1 MNNHPN
7 TSTAPALPRTSAL
20 LLKFLGS
27 MNLAI
32 TLLVALSIAAII
44 GTVLQQ
50 NQPYTD
56 YIIKFGPFWF
66 EVFKQIGLYDVY
78 SSAWFLFILFFL
90 VLSTST
96 CIYRNA
102 PNMLHEMREY
112 RQNIQLKTLE
122 NYLNTK
128 SWLLSQPVEDIQ
140 HVVQKILPHNG
151 YSARLKDDGS
161 YVLISGMKGGASRLG
176 YILTHLAIVLIC
188 IGGLMDGNAILKA
201 REMLGQVVPET
212 RNIAASDVPQ
222 ISRLGVNNQ
231 SFRGSVSIPEG
242 RQTDVLFLNYKD
254 GYLVQEL
261 PFSVE
266 VKDFRIEHYES
277 GQPKSFESDLVVYD
291 ERLSQPLEKTI
302 SVNHPLIYD
311 GYSIYQASF
320 SDGGSEL
327 EMLAWPLMGVNKQPQ
342 KVSTKVGDELQMTI
356 SNEPW
361 ILEASNFRLFNIN
374 PSENPDKQ
382 FENSGPSVQFK
393 MRNKMGEAKEY
404 LNYMVP
410 VERDG
415 AYYYL
420 SGVRASPAEEFRYL
434 YLPVDDKG
442 GLGRFMGYLQ
452 ALGDEQLLQK
462 IVAEQNFIGSSLP
475 TKETAELNEAMVN
488 VVGLFL
494 KNGMSGVL
502 EQVEKN
508 APAEKLEEVSRL
520 YVRVLQQMLGAVYVE
535 VLIKEGVD
543 VNRVG
548 VDEEKAEF
556 FDAAA
561 AAIGA
566 MARYGSPVYFQL
578 SSFVHHQA
586 SGLQIAKAP
595 GKNLVYPGC
604 AMLILGVFL
613 MFYAPQQR
621 LWAWIEQTDEG
632 VKLVLA
638 GHAIRNKLDFSKQF
652 KQIQAQFERVLNG

>member
-1 MNNHPN
+1 MNNQSA
-7 TSTAPALPRTSAL
+7 TSTKTATPKTPAL
-20 LLKFLGS
+20 LLEFLGS

-32 TLLVALSIAAII
+32 TLLMALSIAAII

-66 EVFKQIGLYDVY
+66 DVFNQIGLYDVY
-78 SSAWFLFILFFL
+78 SSSWFLFILFFL

-102 PNMLHEMREY
+102 PSMLREMREY
-112 RQNIQLKTLE
+112 RQNIQLNTLE
-122 NYLNTK
+122 SYSNTHRWALTQ
-128 SWLLSQPVEDIQ
+128 SMADTQ
-140 HVVQKILPHNG
+140 HVAQKIFSHHG
-151 YSARLKDDGS
+151 YSARLKDGDNHR
-161 YVLISGMKGGASRLG
+161 LISGMKGAGSRLG

-201 REMLGQVVPET
+201 REMLGQIAPET
-212 RNIAASDVPQ
+212 RNIAASDVPE

-266 VKDFRIEHYES
+266 VKDFRIEHYDS
-277 GQPKSFESDLVVYD
+277 GQPKSFESDLVVHD
-291 ERLSQPLEKTI
+291 KRLEQPLEQTI

-327 EMLAWPLMGVNKQPQ
+327 ELLAWPLMGAAKAAR
-342 KVSTKVGDELQMTI
+342 KIEIKVGDELEMNLY
-356 SNEPW
+356 SNPW
-361 ILEASNFRLFNIN
+361 ILETSDFRLFNIN
-374 PSENPDKQ
+374 PSEDPTKKFKNA
-382 FENSGPSVQFK
+382 GPSVQFK
-393 MRNKMGEAKEY
+393 MRNKTGEAKEF

-415 AYYYL
+415 AFYYL
-420 SGVRASPAEEFRYL
+420 SGVRGSPAEEFRYL
-434 YLPVDDKG
+434 YVPVDDKG
-442 GLGRFMGYLQ
+442 RIDRFMKYLH
-452 ALGDEQLLQK
+452 ALADEELLQRMA
-462 IVAEQNFIGSSLP
+462 AEQNFAGSSLP
-475 TKETAELNEAMVN
+475 SKEAAQLNKAMVSL
-488 VVGLFL
+488 VGLFVE
-494 KNGMSGVL
+494 NGMQAVIA
-502 EQVEKN
+502 QVEKN
-508 APAEKLEEVSRL
+508 VPAEKREEVSKL
-520 YVRVLQQMLGAVYVE
+520 YIRVLQQILGAVYVD
-535 VLIKEGVD
+535 VLTEEGVD
-543 VNRVG
+543 VSLG
-548 VDEEKAEF
+548 VDEQKAEF
-556 FDAAA
+556 FDAAT

-566 MARYGSPVYFQL
+566 IGRYGSPVYFQL

-621 LWAWIEQTDEG
+621 LWAWLEQTDEG
-632 VKLVLA
+632 VTFVLA
-638 GHAIRNKLDFSKQF
+638 GHAIRNKLDFSKQYQ
-652 KQIQAQFERVLNG
+652 QIQAQFDRVLTS

>member
-1 MNNHPN
+1 MNNQP
-7 TSTAPALPRTSAL
+7 STPIAPPAPRTSAL
-20 LLKFLGS
+20 WLKFLGS

-32 TLLVALSIAAII
+32 TLLVALSVAAII

-66 EVFKQIGLYDVY
+66 DVFNQIGLYDVY
-78 SSAWFLFILFFL
+78 SSSWFLFILFFL

-102 PNMLHEMREY
+102 PNMLREMREY

-122 NYLNTK
+122 NYLNTH
-128 SWLLSQPVEDIQ
+128 SWVLLQSVEDIQ

-151 YSARLKDDGS
+151 YSARLKEGDG

-176 YILTHLAIVLIC
+176 YILTHVAIVLIC
-188 IGGLMDGNAILKA
+188 IGGLIDGNAILKA

-222 ISRLGVNNQ
+222 ISRLGFNNQ

-291 ERLSQPLEKTI
+291 ERLSVPIEETI

-327 EMLAWPLMGVNKQPQ
+327 DMLAWPLAGANKLPQ
-342 KVSTKVGDELQMTI
+342 KVKTKVGDEFQMNVL
-356 SNEPW
+356 NEPW
-361 ILEASNFRLFNIN
+361 VLEASNFRLFNIN
-374 PSENPDKQ
+374 PSDNPEKK
-382 FENSGPSVQFK
+382 FENAGPSVQFK
-393 MRNKMGEAKEY
+393 MRNKMGEAKEF

-420 SGVRASPAEEFRYL
+420 SGVRGSPAEEFRYL
-434 YLPVDDKG
+434 YVPVDDKG
-442 GLGRFMGYLQ
+442 GIDRFMAYLH
-452 ALGDEQLLQK
+452 ALGDEELLQR
-462 IVAEQNFIGSSLP
+462 IATEQNFIGATLP
-475 TKETAELNEAMVN
+475 TKNTAQLNEAMIRLVR
-488 VVGLFL
+488 LFV
-494 KNGMSGVL
+494 KNGMDGVI

-508 APAEKLEEVSRL
+508 APAEKLDEVSKL
-520 YVRVLQQMLGAVYVE
+520 YVRVLQQMLGAVYVD

-543 VNRVG
+543 VSLG
-548 VDEEKAEF
+548 VDETKAEF
-556 FDAAA
+556 FDAAS

-566 MARYGSPVYFQL
+566 MGRYGSPVYFQL

-621 LWAWIEQTDEG
+621 LWAWLEQADDG
-632 VKLVLA
+632 VKFVLA

>member
-1 MNNHPN
+1 MKNQPATDI
-7 TSTAPALPRTSAL
+7 TSARTSAL
-20 LLKFLGS
+20 LLKFMGS

-32 TLLVALSIAAII
+32 TLLMALSIAAII

-66 EVFKQIGLYDVY
+66 EVFKQMGLYDVY
-78 SSAWFLFILFFL
+78 SSSWFLLILFFL

-122 NYLNTK
+122 NYSNTY
-128 SWLLSQPVEDIQ
+128 SWTLPQPIGDVQ

-151 YSARLKDDGS
+151 YSARLKEGDS
-161 YVLISGMKGGASRLG
+161 YTLISGMKGGASRLG

-188 IGGLMDGNAILKA
+188 IGGLIDGNAILKV
-201 REMLGQVVPET
+201 REMLGQIVPET
-212 RNIAASDVPQ
+212 RNIAASDVAQ
-222 ISRLGVNNQ
+222 ISRLGINNQ

-242 RQTDVLFLNYKD
+242 RETDVLFLNYKD

-261 PFSVE
+261 PFSIK

-277 GQPKSFESDLVVYD
+277 GQPKSFESDLLIHD
-291 ERLSQPLEKTI
+291 ERLKKPLEQTI

-327 EMLAWPLMGVNKQPQ
+327 EMIAWPLMGAKNAGK
-342 KVSTKVGDELQMTI
+342 KVETKVGDELPM
-356 SNEPW
+356 NLFGEPW
-361 ILEASNFRLFNIN
+361 ILEPSNFRLFNIN
-374 PSENPDKQ
+374 PSDEPSKKFKNV
-382 FENSGPSVQFK
+382 GPSVQFK
-393 MRNKMGEAKEY
+393 MRNKTGEAKEF

-410 VERDG
+410 VQRDG
-415 AYYYL
+415 SYYYL
-420 SGVRASPAEEFRYL
+420 SGVRGSPAEEFRYL
-434 YLPVDDKG
+434 YVPVDDKG
-442 GLGRFMGYLQ
+442 GVDRFMNYLN
-452 ALGDEQLLQK
+452 ALGDKKLLRR
-462 IVAEQNFIGSSLP
+462 IAAEQNFTGSTLP
-475 TKETAELNEAMVN
+475 SNDAAQLNKAMVRL
-488 VVGLFL
+488 VGLFIE
-494 KNGMSGVL
+494 NGMDGVA

-508 APAEKLEEVSRL
+508 VPADKREEVTKL
-520 YVRVLQQMLGAVYVE
+520 YVRVLQQMLGAVYVD
-535 VLIKEGVD
+535 VLMKEGVD
-543 VNRVG
+543 VSLG
-548 VDEEKAEF
+548 VDEKKAEF
-556 FDAAA
+556 FDAAS
-561 AAIGA
+561 AAISAIG
-566 MARYGSPVYFQL
+566 RYGSPVYFQL

-621 LWAWIEQTDEG
+621 LWAWLEQKEG
-632 VKLVLA
+632 GVRLVLA
-638 GHAIRNKLDFSKQF
+638 GHAIRNKLDFSKQYQ
-652 KQIQAQFERVLNG
+652 QIQAQFDRVLTG

>member
-1 MNNHPN
+1 MKNQPVTDI
-7 TSTAPALPRTSAL
+7 TSVRTSAL
-20 LLKFLGS
+20 LLKFMGS

-66 EVFKQIGLYDVY
+66 EVFQQIGLYDVY
-78 SSAWFLFILFFL
+78 SSSWFLLILFFL

-122 NYLNTK
+122 NYSNTY
-128 SWLLSQPVEDIQ
+128 SWTLAQPMEDVQ
-140 HVVQKILPHNG
+140 HVVNKILPHNG
-151 YSARLKDDGS
+151 YSARLKEGDS
-161 YVLISGMKGGASRLG
+161 YTLISGMKGGASRLG

-188 IGGLMDGNAILKA
+188 IGGLIDGNAILKA
-201 REMLGQVVPET
+201 REMLGQIMPET

-242 RQTDVLFLNYKD
+242 RKTDALFLNYKD

-277 GQPKSFESDLVVYD
+277 GQPKSFESDLLIHD
-291 ERLSQPLEKTI
+291 KRLEKPLEQTI

-327 EMLAWPLMGVNKQPQ
+327 EMIAWPLMGGNNASK
-342 KVSTKVGDELQMTI
+342 KVETKVGDELSM
-356 SNEPW
+356 NLFGEPW
-361 ILEASNFRLFNIN
+361 ILEPSNFRLFNIN
-374 PSENPDKQ
+374 PSDDPNKK
-382 FENSGPSVQFK
+382 FKNAGPSVQFK
-393 MRNKMGEAKEY
+393 MRNKTGEAKEF

-410 VERDG
+410 VEKEG

-420 SGVRASPAEEFRYL
+420 SGVRGSPVEEFRYL
-434 YLPVDDKG
+434 YVPVDDKG
-442 GLGRFMGYLQ
+442 GIGRFMNYLN
-452 ALGDEQLLQK
+452 ALGDEELLRQ
-462 IVAEQNFIGSSLP
+462 IAAEQNFMGSTLP
-475 TKETAELNEAMVN
+475 SNDAAQLNEAMIRLT
-488 VVGLFL
+488 GLFIE
-494 KNGMSGVL
+494 NGMDGVTD
-502 EQVEKN
+502 QVEKN
-508 APAEKLEEVSRL
+508 VPLEKREEVTKL
-520 YVRVLQQMLGAVYVE
+520 YVRVLQQMLGAVYVD
-535 VLIKEGVD
+535 VLAKEGVD
-543 VNRVG
+543 VSLG
-548 VDEEKAEF
+548 VDEKKAEF
-556 FDAAA
+556 FDAAS
-561 AAIGA
+561 AAISAIG
-566 MARYGSPVYFQL
+566 RYGSPVYFQL
-578 SSFVHHQA
+578 SSFVHHEA
-586 SGLQIAKAP
+586 SGLQVAKAP

-621 LWAWIEQTDEG
+621 LWAWLEQKDGG
-632 VKLVLA
+632 VRLVVA
-638 GHAIRNKLDFSKQF
+638 GHAIRNKLDFSKQYQ
-652 KQIQAQFERVLNG
+652 QIQAQFDRVLTG

>member
-1 MNNHPN
+1 MKNQPATDI
-7 TSTAPALPRTSAL
+7 TSARTSAL
-20 LLKFLGS
+20 LLKFMGS

-32 TLLVALSIAAII
+32 TLLMALSIAAII

-66 EVFKQIGLYDVY
+66 EVFKQMGLYDVY
-78 SSAWFLFILFFL
+78 SSSWFLLILFFL

-122 NYLNTK
+122 NYSNTY
-128 SWLLSQPVEDIQ
+128 SWTLPQPIGDVQ

-151 YSARLKDDGS
+151 YSARLKEGDS
-161 YVLISGMKGGASRLG
+161 YTLISGMKGGASRLG

-188 IGGLMDGNAILKA
+188 IGGLIDGNAILKV
-201 REMLGQVVPET
+201 REMLGQIVPET
-212 RNIAASDVPQ
+212 RNIAASDVAQ
-222 ISRLGVNNQ
+222 ISRLGINNQ

-242 RQTDVLFLNYKD
+242 RETDVLFLNYKD

-261 PFSVE
+261 PFSIK

-277 GQPKSFESDLVVYD
+277 GQPKSFESDLLIHD
-291 ERLSQPLEKTI
+291 ERLKKPLEQTI

-327 EMLAWPLMGVNKQPQ
+327 EMIAWPLMGTKNAGK
-342 KVSTKVGDELQMTI
+342 KVETKVGDELSM
-356 SNEPW
+356 NLFGEPW
-361 ILEASNFRLFNIN
+361 ILEPSNFRLFNIN
-374 PSENPDKQ
+374 PSDEPSKKFKNV
-382 FENSGPSVQFK
+382 GPSVQFK
-393 MRNKMGEAKEY
+393 MRNKTGEAKEF

-410 VERDG
+410 VQRDG
-415 AYYYL
+415 SSYYL
-420 SGVRASPAEEFRYL
+420 SGVRGSPAEEFRYL
-434 YLPVDDKG
+434 YVPVDDKG
-442 GLGRFMGYLQ
+442 GVDRFMNYLN
-452 ALGDEQLLQK
+452 ALGDKKLLRR
-462 IVAEQNFIGSSLP
+462 IAAEQNFTGSTLP
-475 TKETAELNEAMVN
+475 SNDAAQLNKAMVRL
-488 VVGLFL
+488 VGLFIE
-494 KNGMSGVL
+494 NGMDGVA

-508 APAEKLEEVSRL
+508 VPADKREEVTKL
-520 YVRVLQQMLGAVYVE
+520 YVRVLQQMLGAVYVD
-535 VLIKEGVD
+535 VLMKEGVD
-543 VNRVG
+543 VSLG
-548 VDEEKAEF
+548 VDEKKAEF
-556 FDAAA
+556 FDAAS
-561 AAIGA
+561 AAISAIG
-566 MARYGSPVYFQL
+566 RYGSPVYFQL

-621 LWAWIEQTDEG
+621 LWAWLEQKEG
-632 VKLVLA
+632 GVRLVLA
-638 GHAIRNKLDFSKQF
+638 GHAIRNKLDFSKQYQ
-652 KQIQAQFERVLNG
+652 QIQAQFDRVLTG